1 MSELKNRAIQAAN
14 AFITRRGY
22 EVLDEEWGTAQEDL
36 RIDLVAKDENAI
48 VFINVAARANGD
60 SLPEESID
68 RKRLEQVA
76 AQWLAAHPDSG
87 SDTTIRFDAISMLGK
102 RRETAR
108 FSGTT
113 STAWARARSSRPP
126 DSRCNWLAPFG
137 EPALMRK
144 KPMMFDKKLR

>member
-60 SLPEESID
+60 SLPEESSQKEN
-68 RKRLEQVA
+68 R
-76 AQWLAAHPDSG
+76 
-87 SDTTIRFDAISMLGK
+87 
-102 RRETAR
+102 
-108 FSGTT
+108 
-113 STAWARARSSRPP
+113 
-126 DSRCNWLAPFG
+126 
-137 EPALMRK
+137 
-144 KPMMFDKKLR
+144 